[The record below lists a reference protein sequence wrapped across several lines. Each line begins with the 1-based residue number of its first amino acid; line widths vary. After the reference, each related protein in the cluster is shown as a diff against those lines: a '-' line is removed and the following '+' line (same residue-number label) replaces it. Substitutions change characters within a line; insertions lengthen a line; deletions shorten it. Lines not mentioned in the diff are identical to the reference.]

1 MDESSR
7 LLPRTPVVEDC
18 NVPATRRKPL
28 VAYLVPFVIIL
39 SISRGIT
46 IGSRVQV
53 YMDIAC
59 KESVNKYDSNTDL
72 HSTPY
77 ALDHFAFSLRRSAT
91 PPGHEVYLP
100 NIQLPTTSTSSF
112 SPSKDCVA
120 SPAVQASAAELQ
132 ALALTLNGALSAV
145 TTGFWGTSGDKY
157 GRTRVMTFLILGLMF
172 WDLMFSVVC
181 SPQFA
186 TSPRAARILVV
197 FGAIVEGLMGSWA
210 TFFATMNAYI
220 SDCSE
225 PGARAGLF
233 SSYGGLYYGGI
244 AIGPAIGSA
253 FLRISDSPELSNN
266 FYLALFSNLIV
277 LIYVTFALPESLDP
291 EEKERLRIGR
301 EARKKKESAQW
312 MTELSQYPRD
322 HSYYYL
328 RLRRSLRKVFR
339 FLAPLSVLAPRVSP
353 EYGGSDESGIP
364 RRKPF
369 WRWDWDLT
377 LIGIALWCAYL
388 SMGIFPNK
396 YLYAEHVYNWTPEEL
411 GYYIMS
417 VAAVRAFWL
426 VIALPALIQAFK
438 PRLPKPISEVATGHT
453 TTTTTTTTSVNEVTA
468 ARRRTYLLP
477 IIRFDLRLAQLSVL
491 CDTIAFT
498 LTGITSSQTA
508 FIITTGLSSLGGG
521 MPPASQSLALA
532 LAVVDGRG
540 RETKVVFSAAR
551 DGDAPTDAGSS
562 NENASVSF
570 DDEEDEAEAEAAN
583 VENVG
588 VGEVFGAI
596 SVLQAVGQTII
607 GPLLMGEVYACTVGF
622 FPRMMFLTGA
632 GLLLVAFISLCLVN
646 PAVKIPPQQSL
657 ERRNES

>member
-7 LLPRTPVVEDC
+7 LLPRTSVVEDC

-59 KESVNKYDSNTDL
+59 KESVNKYDSAPDM

-77 ALDHFAFSLRRSAT
+77 ALDHSVPSLRS
-91 PPGHEVYLP
+91 PGHEVYLP
-100 NIQLPTTSTSSF
+100 NIQLPTTSMPSF

-120 SPAVQASAAELQ
+120 SPTVQASAAELQ

-322 HSYYYL
+322 HYYCYL

-411 GYYIMS
+411 GYYIMT

-426 VIALPALIQAFK
+426 VVALPALIQAFK
-438 PRLPKPISEVATGHT
+438 PRLPKPKPEAATGHT
-453 TTTTTTTTSVNEVTA
+453 TTTTTTTSVNAITA
-468 ARRRTYLLP
+468 AHRRTYLLP

-532 LAVVDGRG
+532 LNMLLQSF
-540 RETKVVFSAAR
+540 FSAAR
-551 DGDAPTDAGSS
+551 DGDAPMDAGSR

-570 DDEEDEAEAEAAN
+570 DDEEDSAEVAN

-646 PAVKIPPQQSL
+646 PAVKMPPQQSL